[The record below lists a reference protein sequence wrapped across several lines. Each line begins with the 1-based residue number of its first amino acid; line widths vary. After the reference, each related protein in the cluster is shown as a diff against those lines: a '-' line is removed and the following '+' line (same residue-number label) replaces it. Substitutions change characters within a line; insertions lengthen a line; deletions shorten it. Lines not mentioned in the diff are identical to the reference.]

1 MNKGEKIITALL
13 GVVAVELAVLDY
25 AAWTA
30 VNEGVTIEV
39 SSEELATAGAQ
50 ALIDMEGER

>member
-1 MNKGEKIITALL
+1 MNKGQKVIAGLL

-30 VNEGVTIEV
+30 MSNGVVVEV
-39 SSEELATAGAQ
+39 SAEELANAGAQ
-50 ALIDMEGER
+50 ALMDMEGE